1 MVRIGQNRIGRNKE
15 MKISIG
21 SDHAGFKY
29 KEEIIKFLKEE
40 NHDVLDM
47 GIYEE
52 IPVKDYAVAQKVA
65 LSVSNGESHRGI
77 LMCGTGIG
85 MSISANKIPGI
96 RAALCH
102 NMFTTEMSRMHNDSN
117 ILAFGSRVIE
127 LELAKEMVKKW
138 LVTEFEGGRHIPRV
152 EHMMLLDKIY
162 RCK

>member
-1 MVRIGQNRIGRNKE
+1 

-21 SDHAGFKY
+21 SDHAAFKY
-29 KEEIIKFLKEE
+29 KIEIIKLLKEE
-40 NHDVLDM
+40 NYDVLDM

-52 IPVKDYAVAQKVA
+52 IPVKDYAVAQKVG
-65 LSVSNGESHRGI
+65 LSVSKGESHKGI

-102 NMFTTEMSRMHNDSN
+102 NLFTAEMSRMHNDSN
-117 ILAFGSRVIE
+117 ILVFGSRVTE
-127 LELAKEMVKKW
+127 LGLAREMVKKW
-138 LVTEFEGGRHIPRV
+138 LITEFEGGRHIPRI
-152 EHMMLLDKIY
+152 EHMMLLDEMY